1 MGDADE
7 GQQSDNVEVR
17 KPRAVGFATAGGLLA
32 LAFAGA
38 TTAGVLDS
46 VGAYLLGVSAL
57 VAALFALGRR

>member
-1 MGDADE
+1 MTSLSGK
-7 GQQSDNVEVR
+7 SDR
-17 KPRAVGFATAGGLLA
+17 PLGFVVATGLLVI
-32 LAFAGA
+32 AFAGA